1 VNLSFD
7 LENITIT
14 EFGVGRD
21 GGDGET
27 FVLVPVDADVQA
39 ALLDMVNA
47 TGDALDELG
56 DPSEY
61 EPSEKYDAHE
71 YILLPLQNDLAS
83 HFQLLHTADNLA
95 LSAEA
100 LAEPSE
106 IFCYFVRMSD
116 SSGRR
121 LTAIRRSTQFK
132 GVLKSRLIRLVTDA
146 MKLVTE
152 SVFKLDRDFDLL
164 VDQDTVHVLRP
175 KALETIG
182 KLQAAVLA
190 AVPENVSV
198 MQEQLPYVDFDSIRD
213 YAIGHSRAARNLA
226 ALRSSGRAM
235 NIDKAA
241 LIKMCAKTGVQLLEA
256 DGKITVEAAYIVGFL
271 EVLDRRRYEVELVID
286 SPEPFRASSRQR
298 I

>member
-1 VNLSFD
+1 MNLNFD

-21 GGDGET
+21 GGDGES
-27 FVLVPVDADVQA
+27 FLLVPVDADVQE

-47 TGDALDELG
+47 TGDALNELG
-56 DPSEY
+56 DPSQY

-71 YILLPLQNDLAS
+71 YVIVPLQNDLAA
-83 HFQLLHTADNLA
+83 HFQLVHTADNLA
-95 LSAEA
+95 LSAES
-100 LAEPSE
+100 LADPSE

-132 GVLKSRLIRLVTDA
+132 GVLKSRLISFVTDA

-152 SVFKLDRDFDLL
+152 SVFKLDRDFDIL
-164 VDQDTVHVLRP
+164 VDQSTVHVLRP
-175 KALETIG
+175 KALESIG

-190 AVPENVSV
+190 AVPTNVGI
-198 MQEQLPYVDFDSIRD
+198 MQEQIPYVDFDSIKD
-213 YAIGHSRAARNLA
+213 YASGHARAARILA
-226 ALRSSGRAM
+226 ALRGSGRGM
-235 NIDKAA
+235 NIDKEA
-241 LIKMCAKTGVQLLEA
+241 LMDMCAKTGVQLLVS
-256 DGKITVEAAYIVGFL
+256 DGKITVDSSNVVGFL
-271 EVLDRRRYEVELVID
+271 EILDRRRYEVELVLD
-286 SPEPFRASSRQR
+286 SPEPFRASSRQP

>member
-39 ALLDMVNA
+39 ALLDMVTA
-47 TGDALDELG
+47 TGDALDEMG

-83 HFQLLHTADNLA
+83 HFKLLHTADNLA

-164 VDQDTVHVLRP
+164 VDQNMVHVLRP

-235 NIDKAA
+235 NIDRAA

-256 DGKITVEAAYIVGFL
+256 NGKITVESAYIVGFL

>member
-1 VNLSFD
+1 MNLSFD
-7 LENITIT
+7 LENISIT

-21 GGDGET
+21 SGDGET
-27 FVLVPVDADVQA
+27 FALVPVDADVQA

-61 EPSEKYDAHE
+61 EPSEKYEAHE
-71 YILLPLQNDLAS
+71 YILLPLQNELAS

-121 LTAIRRSTQFK
+121 LTAIRRSSQFK

-190 AVPENVSV
+190 AVPENVSA
-198 MQEQLPYVDFDSIRD
+198 MQEQIPYVDFDSIRD

-226 ALRSSGRAM
+226 ALRGSGRAI
-235 NIDKAA
+235 NIDKEA
-241 LIKMCAKTGVQLLEA
+241 LMDMCAKTGVQLLVS
-256 DGKITVEAAYIVGFL
+256 DGMIAVDSSNVLGFL
-271 EVLDRRRYEVELVID
+271 EVLDRRRYEVELVLD